1 MFALRGAIVSLA
13 VFAIV
18 YCALSVAVLF
28 IWRRVYVWTRRLA
41 PRHVENSLFALRML
55 PFAGAVLVTLAF
67 TVPSFILL
75 EPRSIHE
82 PIDAELLALAACGV
96 ALQVYG
102 LANAVSALRKASRA
116 IAAWMLAATP
126 LEVESSI
133 PVLRVSEPAPAML
146 AGGIVNPRVL
156 VSGAAEFVLTGNEMQ
171 AALNHEV
178 AHVRRRD
185 NLKKLVFRCVSFPG
199 MRHLETAWFEAA
211 EMAAD
216 DAAVSSASEALDLAA
231 ALIKLSRLA
240 PYKAPI
246 ELTAAVVSG
255 PMPIISARI
264 ERLVAW
270 NGAAQVAE
278 RDASPVWTA
287 AATIAT
293 IAALAISYGHLLAR
307 VHAATEWLVR

>member
-216 DAAVSSASEALDLAA
+216 DAAVCLERRCTGSGTRCFSGMDGCGDDCNDCRARNFLRPPAGACTRGHRMARALNSLRFHSK
-231 ALIKLSRLA
+231 IRNSRARPVVPRTEFPRLFPGRRNLPA
-240 PYKAPI
+240 HPPEI
-246 ELTAAVVSG
+246 TTAFA
-255 PMPIISARI
+255 
-264 ERLVAW
+264 
-270 NGAAQVAE
+270 
-278 RDASPVWTA
+278 D
-287 AATIAT
+287 
-293 IAALAISYGHLLAR
+293 
-307 VHAATEWLVR
+307 